1 MCACLVAS
9 ALALMA
15 NLHEVNT
22 KKHTERQPEGKR
34 EVEREGDREAEPAG
48 QTAEADNERVSEVPA
63 TAVNYQ

>member
-1 MCACLVAS
+1 MCACVVAS

-22 KKHTERQPEGKR
+22 KKHTERQSEGEKGSQGGG
-34 EVEREGDREAEPAG
+34 ETAG

>member
-1 MCACLVAS
+1 MCACVVAS

-22 KKHTERQPEGKR
+22 KKHTERQPEGEKGSQGGG
-34 EVEREGDREAEPAG
+34 ETAG